1 MGATRGVLTA
11 LVALLVLMQPSTV
24 DSAAGSDQ
32 QGAPQNSTVPLQR
45 AAKSWTTWAN
55 NASTAVAD
63 ALKQATS
70 ATNSRPQKLAKG
82 AEGKSAADPPVTTA
96 NVQDMVSAGVA
107 AAMQAM
113 SQASHE
119 RFQHIEDNIGT
130 LAAQQNQ
137 LGENQQLQQSQI
149 ADNTTEI
156 QQVKDQLHSY
166 VATEQARMAEAERIR
181 IEATT
186 ALQELKQLRD
196 DLTKQRAEA
205 LQPPPGLAGRSNAST
220 ASGSQ
225 CQALPHEQRTEAI
238 LSGLGGVTSTQE
250 LLQRAQDALKAAQ
263 IPSEWHS
270 ELTPNNRDT
279 AVFFTFHDAACL
291 RLAANKI
298 RSANIS
304 HAPGSR
310 VWLDARRT
318 RAENKPSRAVHR
330 AYEGVSDLIGLCA
343 RDGPA
348 APLAAANLNKDMRKL
363 LITHGA
369 DKAAVCWW
377 DSRKAEFV
385 FDKKVTESFRN
396 IGKESDLE
404 QIAAW
409 CSLE

>member
-1 MGATRGVLTA
+1 MPWPAPSRPDAPAQTATSAGRGVTDWLTNA
-11 LVALLVLMQPSTV
+11 A
-24 DSAAGSDQ
+24 SAVS
-32 QGAPQNSTVPLQR
+32 
-45 AAKSWTTWAN
+45 
-55 NASTAVAD
+55 D

-70 ATNSRPQKLAKG
+70 DATLNSRPLKLAKG
-82 AEGKSAADPPVTTA
+82 SEGKSAADLPVTSA
-96 NVQDMVSAGVA
+96 FVQDMVSAGVA
-107 AAMQAM
+107 AALQAM
-113 SQASHE
+113 SHASHE
-119 RFQHIEDNIGT
+119 RFQHIEDNMGA
-130 LAAQQNQ
+130 LAEQQN
-137 LGENQQLQQSQI
+137 LLSASQQLQQNQI

-156 QQVKDQLHSY
+156 QQVKNQLQSY
-166 VATEQARMAEAERIR
+166 IATEQARMAEAERVR

-186 ALQELKQLRD
+186 ALQEFKQLRD

-238 LSGLGGVTSTQE
+238 LSGFGGATSTQE

-270 ELTPNNRDT
+270 ELAPNNRDT
-279 AVFFTFHDAACL
+279 AVFFTFRDAACL

-330 AYEGVSDLIGLCA
+330 AYEGVSDLIGMCV
-343 RDGPA
+343 RDGSA
-348 APLAAANLNKDMRKL
+348 APLTSADLNKDMRKL

-377 DSRKAEFV
+377 DTRKAELV
-385 FDKKVTESFRN
+385 FDKKVTESFRS